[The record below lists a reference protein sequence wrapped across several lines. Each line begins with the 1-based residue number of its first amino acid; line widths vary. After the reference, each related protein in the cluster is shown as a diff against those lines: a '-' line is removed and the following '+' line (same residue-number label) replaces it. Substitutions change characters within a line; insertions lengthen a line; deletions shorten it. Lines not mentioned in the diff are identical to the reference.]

1 MAKKRNNYNYER
13 MLFLI
18 SFFELFNCAFFQR
31 INGWQ
36 RETER
41 EKERERE
48 REREC
53 VKLSS
58 GGEESELKS
67 IVAPSLRKKSISV
80 SLRSKIFSQIPRML
94 V

>member
-18 SFFELFNCAFFQR
+18 SLFELFNCAFFQR

-48 REREC
+48 REC

-67 IVAPSLRKKSISV
+67 IVAPSFREKSISV